1 MVVGSGVHPF
11 ALTQINVLMPC
22 PRFHSLNV
30 RGARIGRLTMVADR
44 IGLIGLSAIILMATA
59 ALAQNTSSPALSGN
73 TVNPVLSGNSTVLS
87 GRTELSV
94 PPALPNTLIQ
104 PNPGRN
110 SLNGLP
116 CTGVGL
122 LSVSPTLPGATVAP
136 GGTGTAISNPNSGS
150 STIQQLPSFP
160 SVYSP
165 TAAC

>member
-1 MVVGSGVHPF
+1 
-11 ALTQINVLMPC
+11 
-22 PRFHSLNV
+22 
-30 RGARIGRLTMVADR
+30 MVADR
-44 IGLIGLSAIILMATA
+44 IGLIVLGAIIVSATA
-59 ALAQNTSSPALSGN
+59 ALAQNT
-73 TVNPVLSGNSTVLS
+73 TNPVLSGESTLLQARS
-87 GRTELSV
+87 ELSV

-110 SLNGLP
+110 PLNGLP

-160 SVYSP
+160 SVFSP

>member
-1 MVVGSGVHPF
+1 MGEGSDDYSF
-11 ALTQINVLMPC
+11 TLIQINVSTLGA
-22 PRFHSLNV
+22 RFHLINLRTRVEGLN
-30 RGARIGRLTMVADR
+30 RMAAHRIA
-44 IGLIGLSAIILMATA
+44 LIGLGAIILTATA
-59 ALAQNTSSPALSGN
+59 ALAQNT
-73 TVNPVLSGNSTVLS
+73 TNPVLSGQSTLS
-87 GRTELSV
+87 QARSELSV

-160 SVYSP
+160 SVFSP

>member
-1 MVVGSGVHPF
+1 MMV
-11 ALTQINVLMPC
+11 C
-22 PRFHSLNV
+22 R
-30 RGARIGRLTMVADR
+30 R
-44 IGLIGLSAIILMATA
+44 IGLIGLGATILMATA
-59 ALAQNTSSPALSGN
+59 ALAQNT
-73 TVNPVLSGNSTVLS
+73 TNPVLSGQSTLLQAQS
-87 GRTELSV
+87 ELSV

-122 LSVSPTLPGATVAP
+122 LSVSPTLPGTTVAP
-136 GGTGTAISNPNSGS
+136 GATGTAISNANTGA

-160 SVYSP
+160 SVFSP